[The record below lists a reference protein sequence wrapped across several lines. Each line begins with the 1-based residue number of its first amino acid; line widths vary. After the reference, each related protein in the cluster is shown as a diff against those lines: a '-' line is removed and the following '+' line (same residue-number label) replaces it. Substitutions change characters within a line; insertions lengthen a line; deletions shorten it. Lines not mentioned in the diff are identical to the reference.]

1 MLPRVI
7 DPSPRED
14 VMATTEKTR
23 PTTTTE
29 TKTEKPKLYKVILLN
44 DDYTRF
50 EIVEMILKSVFKLGA
65 ERAYHVMMTAH
76 QKGSCLIA
84 AYTLEIAETKVEEA
98 RALGEKH
105 GAALGLSIEP
115 DT

>member
-1 MLPRVI
+1 MGTI
-7 DPSPRED
+7 
-14 VMATTEKTR
+14 EKTR
-23 PTTTTE
+23 PKPTTDTTTE
-29 TKTEKPKLYKVILLN
+29 TKTEKPKLYKVILIN

-50 EIVEMILKSVFKLGA
+50 EIVELILKSVFKLGA

-98 RALGEKH
+98 RALGERH
-105 GAALGLSIEP
+105 GAALGLTIEP
-115 DT
+115 DA